1 MIVTVTKLKSTF
13 LPLEIKGKK
22 VVMRWNVQE
31 LSDNLVKCSED
42 SLYISHT
49 YSYNQIVTSLI
60 RFRYSLDEELA
71 LVNNYQWDSEK
82 YKDEYTEFQEW
93 RNTCKEAAKL
103 YLASKDSNAS
113 V

>member
-1 MIVTVTKLKSTF
+1 MITIVTKLKSTF

-22 VVMRWNVQE
+22 IVMRWNVQE

-42 SLYISHT
+42 SLFISHT

-93 RNTCKEAAKL
+93 RNTCKEAARQ
-103 YLASKDSNAS
+103 YLVFKENKAS